1 MKRNRKIIIFIIGG
15 IIFVALLNITIHVQ
29 TFDLAGLSGLILR
42 GTIFG
47 CLAFL
52 IYRNK

>member
-1 MKRNRKIIIFIIGG
+1 MKRNRKIIIFMIGG
-15 IIFVALLNITIHVQ
+15 IIFVALLNLIMHVQ
-29 TFDLAGLSGLILR
+29 TFNLAGLLGLILR
-42 GTIFG
+42 GTILG